1 MVSVLLNFYPGCKYI
16 DILASFRNTRSTTMK
31 KIAPVVLLFLCTIN
45 NSYSQTSGGQMQ
57 SGAAQYVLGSQD
69 EVLMPVNVWG
79 FVNKPGQYM
88 VPYDTD
94 LVSLL
99 SYAGGPREEAKIN
112 GIKIVRNRSAAGADS
127 VLVVDVKK
135 FIKSADQDQNPI
147 LKPGD
152 TVVVSGTTFHFVS
165 NFFEFAYRIALVAQ
179 AYTLIL
185 WYSDRNK

>member
-1 MVSVLLNFYPGCKYI
+1 MP
-16 DILASFRNTRSTTMK
+16 
-31 KIAPVVLLFLCTIN
+31 
-45 NSYSQTSGGQMQ
+45 
-57 SGAAQYVLGSQD
+57 SGAAQYVLGAQD

-99 SYAGGPREEAKIN
+99 SYAGGPREEAKIKS
-112 GIKIVRNRSAAGADS
+112 IKVVRTNSLTNADS

-135 FIKSADQDQNPI
+135 FVNDADRTQNPV

-152 TVVVSGTTFHFVS
+152 TIVVSGTTFHFV
-165 NFFEFAYRIALVAQ
+165 NTFFDFAWRVATIAQ
-179 AYTLIL
+179 AYSLFV
-185 WYSDRNK
+185 YYRKN